1 MRIFDVFKKKS
12 GPVRRRKAMTGPHY
26 SIVQGTDALQRER
39 GMAEVRDEEFY
50 LNRQRRLEFLDMCR
64 NAVRNSPPINAI
76 LRNMVNS
83 VVGTDGGKLVWAA
96 DETDQVRTLK
106 REFKKWCREAEFF
119 QRQSFRDFL
128 AVVLKT
134 LVIGG
139 DCVVVMDTDGL
150 VQDTARLMLFEP
162 DEIGDAPQQTVEQ
175 IYGKGSQ
182 SKLGVVVNKFGQ
194 ECGVVVSK
202 SQRGAAEFDPSRS
215 YILKCD
221 PSGSYLDS
229 PYMHVKYEPW
239 RANQVRGISPL
250 ASSIATSM
258 DLETVVKAECAVSK
272 KSSQLLA

>member
-1 MRIFDVFKKKS
+1 
-12 GPVRRRKAMTGPHY
+12 
-26 SIVQGTDALQRER
+26 
-39 GMAEVRDEEFY
+39 
-50 LNRQRRLEFLDMCR
+50 MCR

-96 DETDQVRTLK
+96 DETEEVKKLK

-162 DEIGDAPQQTVEQ
+162 DEIGDAP
-175 IYGKGSQ
+175 
-182 SKLGVVVNKFGQ
+182 
-194 ECGVVVSK
+194 
-202 SQRGAAEFDPSRS
+202 
-215 YILKCD
+215 
-221 PSGSYLDS
+221 
-229 PYMHVKYEPW
+229 
-239 RANQVRGISPL
+239 
-250 ASSIATSM
+250 
-258 DLETVVKAECAVSK
+258 
-272 KSSQLLA
+272 